1 MKSSAFN
8 IHIIDNFFPD
18 DIYEKIVKS
27 IPTMNWGSRDLM
39 DSKKEGDHLWFSN
52 LVHPEDELT
61 DILINLIN
69 EKSFFKIKKFSLLS
83 YTLQS
88 RTEEPFVH
96 TDDSSGDSQIL
107 IYIDGPVDINKG
119 TGFYV
124 KQGNEFFLNTHVGF
138 FKNRA
143 VLFPTGIWH
152 SPLTW
157 NSKDGIPR
165 IALIGQ
171 F

>member
-69 EKSFFKIKKFSLLS
+69 EKSFFKIKKFSLLT

-107 IYIDGPVDINKG
+107 IYIDGPMDRDWEV
-119 TGFYV
+119 
-124 KQGNEFFLNTHVGF
+124 
-138 FKNRA
+138 
-143 VLFPTGIWH
+143 
-152 SPLTW
+152 
-157 NSKDGIPR
+157 
-165 IALIGQ
+165 
-171 F
+171 

>member
-18 DIYEKIVKS
+18 DIYEKIVES

-96 TDDSSGDSQIL
+96 TDEASGDSQIL

-124 KQGNEFFLNTHVGF
+124 KQGNEFLLNTHIGF